1 MNTSKSYLRCLTSLR
16 YFVALFVVLYN
27 SLLYWPNFSLIV
39 TIGRLG
45 YLGVPF
51 FFTLSGFVLYWN
63 YDPGDTYINS
73 LKKRISKIYPIHVC
87 VLILFVIT
95 RFILKLDFGVNNKN
109 ILGAVYV
116 LILIRDWFVP
126 RNIIDSSWNP
136 VSWTLS
142 CLLFYYLIA
151 PILFKYIYKII
162 FIQKLI
168 NTLIA
173 IWLMQ
178 LASSNTIAEF
188 IWHSPPWHLIEFVM
202 GATLAKLFLINH
214 DNYLRAIYKV
224 LSLEMIIFV
233 IFMPLGIYLYFVPQ
247 VYQIATT
254 ISLIALPGILSLI
267 LFCTLQDIYNT
278 NSILKNNIFIKLG
291 SASFSLYII
300 QILFLNIFVNLINHI
315 IIIQHIIIP
324 MEQVHYYGFIFT
336 LLFTLF
342 ITTFAL
348 FIHNYFAT
356 PCQRCT
362 NYILNKYL
370 PLRIIVLFK

>member
-109 ILGAVYV
+109 ILGAVYD

-151 PILFKYIYKII
+151 PILFKYIYK
-162 FIQKLI
+162 
-168 NTLIA
+168 
-173 IWLMQ
+173 
-178 LASSNTIAEF
+178 
-188 IWHSPPWHLIEFVM
+188 
-202 GATLAKLFLINH
+202 
-214 DNYLRAIYKV
+214 
-224 LSLEMIIFV
+224 
-233 IFMPLGIYLYFVPQ
+233 
-247 VYQIATT
+247 
-254 ISLIALPGILSLI
+254 
-267 LFCTLQDIYNT
+267 
-278 NSILKNNIFIKLG
+278 
-291 SASFSLYII
+291 
-300 QILFLNIFVNLINHI
+300 
-315 IIIQHIIIP
+315 
-324 MEQVHYYGFIFT
+324 
-336 LLFTLF
+336 
-342 ITTFAL
+342 
-348 FIHNYFAT
+348 
-356 PCQRCT
+356 
-362 NYILNKYL
+362 
-370 PLRIIVLFK
+370 